1 MSMLINKGADV
12 NIGGSYLLE
21 IALTRGN
28 DPFKAADLLIA
39 NGIDVD
45 KGRKGV
51 NYFEGA
57 TPYIETREEKEA
69 QLKTFKS
76 IVEHS
81 KKKNTIRGSIVIS
94 AHEERLYVGFL
105 EYAIMT
111 NDIDAVKMLV
121 EDLNFDVNRKS
132 KENGYPLS
140 LAKELGEEKI
150 CDFLI
155 SMGAHE

>member
-1 MSMLINKGADV
+1 MKMLIDKGADV
-12 NIGGSYLLE
+12 NIGESYLLE

-51 NYFEGA
+51 NYFEG
-57 TPYIETREEKEA
+57 TPFFIETQEEKEA

-81 KKKNTIRGSIVIS
+81 KKKNTISGFIAIS
-94 AHEERLYVGFL
+94 AHEERPYVGFL

-132 KENGYPLS
+132 KENGYPLQ
-140 LAKELGEEKI
+140 LAKKLHAKEIYDYLLSK
-150 CDFLI
+150 
-155 SMGAHE
+155 GAHD